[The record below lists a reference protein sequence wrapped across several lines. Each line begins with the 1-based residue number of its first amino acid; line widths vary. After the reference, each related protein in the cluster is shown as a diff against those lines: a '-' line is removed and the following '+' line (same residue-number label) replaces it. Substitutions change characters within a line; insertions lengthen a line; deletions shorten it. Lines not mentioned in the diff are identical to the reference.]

1 MAIYL
6 EAHPKATEES
16 FPARNLGADPNRAC
30 VLPAL
35 LRTQRVCAIFFL
47 RLPSSLVRIAGHP
60 TRPLSDV
67 APSYSRFLSHVL
79 IGFSLGLRRHWKEI
93 FCLVSSNSSTQRPFG
108 THPTSPYPLQTALLM
123 FSWTYGHSC
132 RTKRARSLF
141 SVGCASLKLK
151 YRGGM
156 CSAPAPASLHPYLV
170 SSRLCE
176 TRRSATILGCVLF
189 PSNSQE
195 PLNETL

>member
-1 MAIYL
+1 MAIYP
-6 EAHPKATEES
+6 EARAKATEES
-16 FPARNLGADPNRAC
+16 FPARNLGSDPDRAC
-30 VLPAL
+30 VLTAL
-35 LRTQRVCAIFFL
+35 LRAQRVCAIFFL

-60 TRPLSDV
+60 TRPPFDV
-67 APSYSRFLSHVL
+67 APSYSRFLSRVL
-79 IGFSLGLRRHWKEI
+79 IAFLLGFGDTGKRYFLSRKFEFIDATTVRD
-93 FCLVSSNSSTQRPFG
+93 
-108 THPTSPYPLQTALLM
+108 HPTSPYPLQTALLM

-151 YRGGM
+151 YRRGI
-156 CSAPAPASLHPYLV
+156 CSAPAPASLHPYLA

-176 TRRSATILGCVLF
+176 TRRSATNIGCVPF

>member
-16 FPARNLGADPNRAC
+16 FPARNLGSDPNRAC

-35 LRTQRVCAIFFL
+35 LRTLRVCTIFFP
-47 RLPSSLVRIAGHP
+47 RLPSSLVRMAGHP

-67 APSYSRFLSHVL
+67 APSYSRFLSRVL
-79 IGFSLGLRRHWKEI
+79 IAFLLGFGDTGKRYFLSRKFEFIDATTVRNPSHEP
-93 FCLVSSNSSTQRPFG
+93 VSASDR
-108 THPTSPYPLQTALLM
+108 SPRV
-123 FSWTYGHSC
+123 SWTYEHSC
-132 RTKRARSLF
+132 RAKRARSLF

-151 YRGGM
+151 YRRGI
-156 CSAPAPASLHPYLV
+156 CSAPAPASLHPYLA

-189 PSNSQE
+189 WSNSQE

>member
-1 MAIYL
+1 MAIYP
-6 EAHPKATEES
+6 EAQPKATEES
-16 FPARNLGADPNRAC
+16 FPVRNLGSDPNRAC

-47 RLPSSLVRIAGHP
+47 RLPSALVRIGGHR
-60 TRPLSDV
+60 TRPLSEV
-67 APSYSRFLSHVL
+67 APSYRRFLSRVL
-79 IGFSLGLRRHWKEI
+79 IGFSFGLRRRWEEI
-93 FCLVSSNSSTQRPFG
+93 CCLASSNASTQPPFR
-108 THPTSPYPLQTALLM
+108 THSTSPYPRQTALLM
-123 FSWTYGHSC
+123 FSWTYGHLC

-141 SVGCASLKLK
+141 SVGCESLKLE
-151 YRGGM
+151 YRGGI

-189 PSNSQE
+189 PSKFSGASQ
-195 PLNETL
+195 